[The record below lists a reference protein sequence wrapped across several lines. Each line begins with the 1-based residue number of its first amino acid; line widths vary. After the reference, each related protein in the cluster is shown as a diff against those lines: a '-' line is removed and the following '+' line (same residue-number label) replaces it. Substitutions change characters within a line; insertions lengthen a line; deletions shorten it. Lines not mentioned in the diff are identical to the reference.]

1 MKINWKPNPFLTTV
15 ELDDR
20 DKQMIL
26 LAYQN
31 EAYSDLLCDISFDV
45 NGKFNRPKITDVEDI
60 KERVNKWE
68 TICNLTVDSPEIVQY
83 ISYINESHFGDCTC
97 VACSCVRCWIEDML
111 GIDTMKG
118 LGKHQANKVL
128 GVFGKEGNRTI
139 DEAIASLEQPTSYVK
154 TDAWKSFTQEQ
165 YESHI
170 PRWENERVTAVAWLK
185 KYKEEHNF

>member
-1 MKINWKPNPFLTTV
+1 MKITWNQNPFWTTV

-45 NGKFNRPKITDVEDI
+45 NGKFNRPKITDVEAI

-68 TICNLTVDSPEIVQY
+68 TICGLGVDSPEIEQY
-83 ISYINESHFGDCTC
+83 ISFIKETHFGDCTC
-97 VACSCVRCWIEDML
+97 VPCSCVRF
-111 GIDTMKG
+111 DTLKG
-118 LGKHQANKVL
+118 LGKHEASKVL
-128 GVFGKEGNRTI
+128 GSFGKEGDRTI

-154 TDAWKSFTQEQ
+154 TEVWKAFTQEQ

-170 PRWENERVTAVAWLK
+170 PRWENERVKAIAWLK
-185 KYKEEHNF
+185 AYKGEHEF